1 MRGYEV
7 YLQIHYNTHPHT
19 IQEEGDEMEKFF
31 TKREITEML
40 KVHLNTVDS
49 WIAKG
54 WLKAHKVGGR
64 VRIYES
70 DLNEFLNRW
79 N

>member
-1 MRGYEV
+1 MSNSQVQYSTQTDNLQDAKGGKMEEFYTMREV
-7 YLQIHYNTHPHT
+7 S
-19 IQEEGDEMEKFF
+19 ERMS
-31 TKREITEML
+31 
-40 KVHLNTVDS
+40 VHINTVKR
-49 WIAKG
+49 WIRIG

-70 DLNEFLNRW
+70 DLHEFLNRW

>member
-1 MRGYEV
+1 
-7 YLQIHYNTHPHT
+7 
-19 IQEEGDEMEKFF
+19 MEKYF
-31 TKREITEML
+31 TKKQITEML
-40 KVHLNTVDS
+40 SVHLNTVDQ
-49 WIAKG
+49 WIKKG

>member
-1 MRGYEV
+1 MS
-7 YLQIHYNTHPHT
+7 YLQVHYNTHPHT
-19 IQEEGDEMEKFF
+19 IQEEGEEMEKFF

-54 WLKAHKVGGR
+54 WLKHTRSAG

-70 DLNEFLNRW
+70 DLQAFLNRGGTDQR
-79 N
+79 

>member
-1 MRGYEV
+1 MLYGIAITVYHISPHNAIVKGGERVKDFYSINEV
-7 YLQIHYNTHPHT
+7 AEQ
-19 IQEEGDEMEKFF
+19 Q
-31 TKREITEML
+31 
-40 KVHLNTVDS
+40 KVHPNTVRA

-70 DLNEFLNRW
+70 DLQEFLNRW